1 MMVSGGLHGD
11 RGISWMSRKACMN
24 VEGFHGCLGKLAWKF
39 RNFLFGLV
47 YCTYV
52 SHWLFLIEWFIYRA
66 VVLRSVPIKDPPFS
80 FLSISFQSKSS
91 SLYSS
96 FSLFLSLHIFSFL
109 FISLPFSSFL
119 FLSLFFCHRSCC
131 TTIHF
136 TFSTNIH
143 QVWYGLC
150 SNLRTSVPLIRIYL
164 FLSRISSRTA
174 WYSMNA

>member
-119 FLSLFFCHRSCC
+119 FLSLS
-131 TTIHF
+131 
-136 TFSTNIH
+136 FSFLLSPFLLHHHPLHLFNQH
-143 QVWYGLC
+143 PSSMVWFVLKFKNEC
-150 SNLRTSVPLIRIYL
+150 SSNSYIPVPI
-164 FLSRISSRTA
+164 
-174 WYSMNA
+174 